1 MYMKKYSNTNLDK
14 DITRIGWEDLIT
26 RDKTQ
31 PESFKHLNSCITVEK
46 RESFDDTN
54 KTLNNLNEEILQ
66 LKRKLK
72 VTQEKDTEIDK
83 LKNEIK
89 KLYEELESI
98 NKKTDKTV
106 LLERENKELK
116 KKLENNDINK
126 QLEKENLVLKR
137 ELHQLKNRENI
148 PEETIDFGVEV
159 KRKVKIE
166 RNKLDK
172 KFNPKVVQLVLE
184 KFKLNNGDMVDM
196 DTFKKVVRE
205 MI

>member
-1 MYMKKYSNTNLDK
+1 MKKYSNTNLDK

-26 RDKTQ
+26 RDKSQ
-31 PESFKHLNSCITVEK
+31 PESFKHFNSCLTVEK

-54 KTLNNLNEEILQ
+54 KTLNNLNNEILQ

-72 VTQEKDTEIDK
+72 VSQEKDTKIDK
-83 LKNEIK
+83 LIKENK
-89 KLYEELESI
+89 KLYDELDSI

-106 LLERENKELK
+106 ILEKEIKELK
-116 KKLENNDINK
+116 KKLEGNDINK
-126 QLEKENLVLKR
+126 ELEKENLVLKR

-184 KFKLNNGDMVDM
+184 KFKLNDGDMVDM
-196 DTFKKVVRE
+196 DTFKRVVKE

>member
-14 DITRIGWEDLIT
+14 DITRIGWKDLIT

-66 LKRKLK
+66 LKRKLIMA
-72 VTQEKDTEIDK
+72 QEKDTEIQK

-106 LLERENKELK
+106 LLEREIKELK
-116 KKLENNDINK
+116 KKLESNDINK
-126 QLEKENLVLKR
+126 ELEKENLVLKR

>member
-1 MYMKKYSNTNLDK
+1 MKKYSNTNIDK

-26 RDKTQ
+26 RDKSQ
-31 PESFKHLNSCITVEK
+31 PDTFKHLNSCLSVEK

-54 KTLNNLNEEILQ
+54 KTLNNLNDEILQ

-72 VTQEKDTEIDK
+72 IANEKDTEIQK
-83 LKNEIK
+83 LKNENK
-89 KLYEELESI
+89 KLYDELESI

-106 LLERENKELK
+106 ILERENKELK
-116 KKLENNDINK
+116 NKLENNDK
-126 QLEKENLVLKR
+126 ELEKENLVLKR

-184 KFKLNNGDMVDM
+184 KFKLNDGDMVEM
-196 DTFKKVVRE
+196 DTFKRVVKE

>member
-1 MYMKKYSNTNLDK
+1 MYMKKYSNTNIDK

-26 RDKTQ
+26 RDKNK

-54 KTLNNLNEEILQ
+54 KTLNNLNDELLQ

-72 VTQEKDTEIDK
+72 EAQEKDTKIDK
-83 LKNEIK
+83 LTKENK
-89 KLYEELESI
+89 KLYEQLESI
-98 NKKTDKTV
+98 NKKTDKTII
-106 LLERENKELK
+106 LEKENRDLKNKLESNDVNKE
-116 KKLENNDINK
+116 
-126 QLEKENLVLKR
+126 LEKENLVLKR

-184 KFKLNNGDMVDM
+184 KFKLNDGEMVVM
-196 DTFKKVVRE
+196 DTFKKVVKE

>member
-1 MYMKKYSNTNLDK
+1 MYMKKYSNTNIDK

-26 RDKTQ
+26 RDKSQ
-31 PESFKHLNSCITVEK
+31 PDTFKHLNSCLSVEK

-54 KTLNNLNEEILQ
+54 KTLNNLNDEILQ

-72 VTQEKDTEIDK
+72 IANEKDTEIQK
-83 LKNEIK
+83 LKNENK
-89 KLYEELESI
+89 KLYDELESI

-106 LLERENKELK
+106 ILERENKELK
-116 KKLENNDINK
+116 NKLENNDK
-126 QLEKENLVLKR
+126 ELEKENLVLKR

-184 KFKLNNGDMVDM
+184 KFKLNDGDMVEM
-196 DTFKKVVRE
+196 DTFKRVVKE